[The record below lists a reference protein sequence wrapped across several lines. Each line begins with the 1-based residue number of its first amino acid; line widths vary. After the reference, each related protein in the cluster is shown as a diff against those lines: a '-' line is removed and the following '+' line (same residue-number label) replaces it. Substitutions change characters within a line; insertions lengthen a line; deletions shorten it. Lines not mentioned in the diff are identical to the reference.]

1 VLSPKNPN
9 NQISIAELLNNKK
22 NSKYQWVQDQDALKL
37 TNLLL
42 LLHVLARKT
51 KDKDPTIDYG
61 HSHVVISNK
70 YPKKFHQK
78 VVEKQVVEEIMEV
91 KHKRRE
97 EKWSER
103 MVNSL
108 ITID

>member
-1 VLSPKNPN
+1 
-9 NQISIAELLNNKK
+9 
-22 NSKYQWVQDQDALKL
+22 
-37 TNLLL
+37 

-51 KDKDPTIDYG
+51 KDKEPTIDYG

-70 YPKKFHQK
+70 YPNFLHQK

-91 KHKRRE
+91 KHKGRE
-97 EKWSER
+97 EKWSEG